1 VIWHGEDKIG
11 TMKPIRNILISLFIC
26 CGFMVPSSLLHA
38 QEYRNSISRDVI
50 QFSIEM
56 TNNYVN
62 SMSIPIL
69 LNIKSGMPVDYAVL
83 VNDTN
88 MADAVWKPY
97 MSSNVTVTLGSK
109 DGTYDV
115 AVGLRGPPSNSQPAW
130 QGQMIFKDTIPL
142 KLVITN
148 LTRFKGSRPF
158 IDPAGYTTKA
168 MSRFTFDVTNADG
181 TITHDQGS
189 VFDQDLNPAD
199 MSHTTNWFVC
209 LDVALTMGVNHIGIQ
224 AVDWAGN
231 LTTTNFSYI
240 FDTNGDI
247 TPPAI
252 ALTWPQNG
260 AELSGDNFTLRGTLG
275 DDTAEVSGQWKD
287 ANGKS
292 QTINGLVE
300 RGGQFWLENIP
311 LSPGTNTLV
320 ITATD
325 AADNTATT
333 NLTLTQG
340 RVTLTMD
347 VVNPNELNQAY
358 IVKVTGKISELA
370 YTVFVNGVKGH
381 NNGDGT
387 WSAKNVPVTV
397 GGTASFDVTAYSPDE
412 MEDLKNNTA
421 TSLVS
426 AQASLGTVPILL
438 NLSSPAHG
446 VFQVHLTNTAKR
458 SFVLLASTNLVDWMP
473 ILTNS
478 RPDDTFDY
486 TDTNADKYHNR
497 FFRVVPSQ

>member
-1 VIWHGEDKIG
+1 
-11 TMKPIRNILISLFIC
+11 
-26 CGFMVPSSLLHA
+26 
-38 QEYRNSISRDVI
+38 
-50 QFSIEM
+50 
-56 TNNYVN
+56 
-62 SMSIPIL
+62 
-69 LNIKSGMPVDYAVL
+69 
-83 VNDTN
+83 
-88 MADAVWKPY
+88 
-97 MSSNVTVTLGSK
+97 
-109 DGTYDV
+109 
-115 AVGLRGPPSNSQPAW
+115 
-130 QGQMIFKDTIPL
+130 
-142 KLVITN
+142 
-148 LTRFKGSRPF
+148 
-158 IDPAGYTTKA
+158 